1 MHEGNHELGF
11 EVDLKNMR
19 RELLMSPWIEMGME
33 MLMVLE
39 IGADLLLP
47 AMGKAKSTGLRSYFE
62 LTSGST

>member
-1 MHEGNHELGF
+1 LRI
-11 EVDLKNMR
+11 DLKNMR

-39 IGADLLLP
+39 IGVDLLLP
-47 AMGKAKSTGLRSYFE
+47 TMGKAKSTALRSYFE